1 MRDKQ
6 KALEELK
13 GRAGEEFATVSLD
26 IEKGL
31 IKKFAEAVGDENP
44 LWCDES
50 RSGGIIA
57 PPTLMMTIGFNN
69 IIESLSYDS
78 LLTVLHGSTELEAK
92 KEVHP
97 GDKITA
103 RAKIT
108 NIRERKGQMG
118 STLFVYIDVDLL
130 NQKDEQ
136 VAACRQMAIV
146 Y

>member
-1 MRDKQ
+1 MDKEQ
-6 KALEELK
+6 AFEELK
-13 GRAGEEFATVSLD
+13 SRVGEELAPVSLD

-31 IKKFAEAVGDENP
+31 IRKFADAVGDENP
-44 LWCDES
+44 LWRDES
-50 RSGGIIA
+50 RSGGIVA
-57 PPTLMMTIGFNN
+57 PPTLMLTIGFND
-69 IIESLSYDS
+69 IIESLSYGS
-78 LLTVLHGSTELEAK
+78 LLTVLHGSTELESK
-92 KEVHP
+92 KEVKP
-97 GDKITA
+97 GDKIIA

-118 STLFVYIDVDLL
+118 GTLFVYIDVDLI